1 MQPALQL
8 ALLLAIL
15 LPATKLA
22 ASLCARFNVPP
33 IIGELMVGVAFG
45 PGAINLLHLHL
56 FSGGQATGALMLLAQ
71 VGAMVLMFIA
81 GVETDIDRM
90 REASVT
96 AFLVALSGVIWP
108 FLLGAG
114 VAHIFGL
121 SWRTACFLG
130 GALTATSVSISAR
143 TLMDA
148 GRMASKEATV
158 ILGAAV
164 IDDVM
169 GLFVLAFLAA
179 SITTEKGTAFGVAS
193 NVGDWLQQEMPI
205 AANHPLFV
213 QMTMISICVAVF
225 FVVGYALAKKYLD
238 PLIHLLRKLTAT
250 EAVPSCVLA
259 LVLVYAVSAE
269 WFGSVAAITGAYLIG
284 YVFAGSQFKADIE
297 RSFYAIGHGLLIPL
311 FFVSIGLTSDYRALG
326 GHWLLLAVILF
337 VAVIGKLFGCGLAAL
352 GSGMDR
358 VRSFRVGCGMI
369 SRGEV
374 GLIVTAMAAS
384 TGIFAESE
392 IAVMVAVV
400 LLTTLLTPLA
410 LRGAF
415 QLRSQQDFEEGLLDS
430 EPDLATLG
438 EPAPFPSAETRPVG
452 SPPKDASFS
461 MLTPNKTSLL
471 AFGGNDSAREIEWE
485 SEN

>member
-22 ASLCARFNVPP
+22 ASFCARVNVPP
-33 IIGELMVGVAFG
+33 IIGELMVGVLLG
-45 PGAINLLHLHL
+45 PGAIGLLNLHI
-56 FSGGQATGALMLLAQ
+56 FSGGEATGALMLLAQ

-114 VAHIFGL
+114 VAHMFGL

-179 SITTEKGTAFGVAS
+179 SITTEKGAAFGVAS
-193 NVGDWLQQEMPI
+193 NVSNWLEGKLPI
-205 AANHPLFV
+205 AASHPLIV

-225 FVVGYALAKKYLD
+225 FVVGYVLAQKFLD
-238 PLIHLLRKLTAT
+238 PLVLLLRKLTAT

-259 LVLVYAVSAE
+259 LVLLYAVSAE

-311 FFVSIGLTSDYRALG
+311 FFVSIGLTSDYRSLG
-326 GHWLLLAVILF
+326 GHWMLLLVILF
-337 VAVIGKLFGCGLAAL
+337 VAIIGKLFGCGLAAL

-358 VRSFRVGCGMI
+358 VRSLRVGCGMI

-374 GLIVTAMAAS
+374 GLIVTAMAAN
-384 TGIFAESE
+384 THIFSQAE

-400 LLTTLLTPLA
+400 LLTTLVTPLA

-415 QLRSQQDFEEGLLDS
+415 QLQSQQDIEEGLM
-430 EPDLATLG
+430 EIGPDG
-438 EPAPFPSAETRPVG
+438 SSSDEPASLPGPDSRPADSRPG
-452 SPPKDASFS
+452 DASFRI
-461 MLTPNKTSLL
+461 LTPGKTGLL
-471 AFGGNDSAREIEWE
+471 AFDESTSARELK
-485 SEN
+485 

>member
-22 ASLCARFNVPP
+22 ASFCSRFNVPP
-33 IIGELMVGVAFG
+33 IIGELMVGVLLG
-45 PGAINLLHLHL
+45 PGAVGLLNLHI
-56 FSGGQATGALMLLAQ
+56 FSGGEATGALMLLAQ

-114 VAHIFGL
+114 VAHMFGL

-179 SITTEKGTAFGVAS
+179 SITTEKGAAFGVAS
-193 NVGDWLQQEMPI
+193 NVSNWLEGKLPI
-205 AANHPLFV
+205 AASHPLIV

-225 FVVGYALAKKYLD
+225 FVVGYVLAQKFLD
-238 PLIHLLRKLTAT
+238 PLVLLLRKLTAT

-259 LVLVYAVSAE
+259 LVLLYAVSAE

-311 FFVSIGLTSDYRALG
+311 FFVSIGLTSDYRSLG
-326 GHWLLLAVILF
+326 GHWMLLLAILF
-337 VAVIGKLFGCGLAAL
+337 VAIIGKLFGCGLAAL

-358 VRSFRVGCGMI
+358 VRSLRVGCGMI

-374 GLIVTAMAAS
+374 GLIVTAMAAN
-384 TGIFAESE
+384 THIFSEAE

-400 LLTTLLTPLA
+400 LLTTLVTPLA

-415 QLRSQQDFEEGLLDS
+415 QLQSQQDIEEGLM
-430 EPDLATLG
+430 EIGPDG
-438 EPAPFPSAETRPVG
+438 SSSDEPASLPDTGSRPADSRPG
-452 SPPKDASFS
+452 DASFRI
-461 MLTPNKTSLL
+461 LTPGKTGLL
-471 AFGGNDSAREIEWE
+471 AFDENTSARELK
-485 SEN
+485 